1 MIRIAFV
8 LLTGFLMLGGV
19 AGITTTA
26 AAQGIQQS
34 DEAQPRAAWPSAAPA
49 AENAQPKPAWGA
61 RSGGDAAP
69 AAPPPQAQKGWW
81 QTILA
86 LQQKFFRQMGD
97 ALKNFKSTG
106 TLTAS
111 WALVTVSFLYGVFH
125 AAGPGHGKA
134 VISSYV
140 LANGATVRRG
150 VILSF
155 LAALVQ
161 ALSAI
166 GLVSVLAVALNAAGL
181 EIRQIA
187 QRFEL
192 ASGVLITLAG
202 LWLLTAYVWRRF
214 LVNAP
219 VPALAHAHAGHAHHH
234 GHAHDHHHH
243 DENCG
248 CGHAHM
254 PDPRDLEKD
263 WSLGKAAAIVLAVGI
278 RPCSG
283 AIFILVF
290 ALTQGLYWAGIGATF
305 AMALGTAMTV
315 SVLATAAVMFRNATL
330 RYSGSRWTTGI
341 YDTAAIAGSCL
352 VIFFGI
358 GLLLNSLGPVR
369 PF

>member
-1 MIRIAFV
+1 M
-8 LLTGFLMLGGV
+8 
-19 AGITTTA
+19 
-26 AAQGIQQS
+26 QQ
-34 DEAQPRAAWPSAAPA
+34 Q
-49 AENAQPKPAWGA
+49 
-61 RSGGDAAP
+61 
-69 AAPPPQAQKGWW
+69 
-81 QTILA
+81 
-86 LQQKFFRQMGD
+86 FFRQMGD
-97 ALKNFKSTG
+97 ALKSFKSEG
-106 TLTAS
+106 FFSAS
-111 WALVTVSFLYGVFH
+111 WALITVSFLYGVFH

-150 VILSF
+150 VSLSF

-166 GLVSVLAVALNAAGL
+166 GIVSVLAVALNAAGL

-187 QRFEL
+187 QRFEV

-202 LWLLTAYVWRRF
+202 IWLLTAYVWRRF
-214 LVNAP
+214 LASASAP
-219 VPALAHAHAGHAHHH
+219 APAMAHAHAGHTHHH
-234 GHAHDHHHH
+234 DHGYHHHHH

-263 WSLGKAAAIVLAVGI
+263 FSLGKAAAIVLAVGI

-305 AMALGTAMTV
+305 AMALGTAITV
-315 SVLATAAVMFRNATL
+315 SALAILAVMFRDATL
-330 RYSGSRWTTGI
+330 QYSSSRWTTGL
-341 YDTAAIAGSCL
+341 YDVAAIAGSCL
-352 VIFFGI
+352 VIFFGV
-358 GLLLNSLGPVR
+358 GLFLSSLGPVR

>member
-1 MIRIAFV
+1 MP
-8 LLTGFLMLGGV
+8 GFE
-19 AGITTTA
+19 TTA
-26 AAQGIQQS
+26 AAQGVEQS
-34 DEAQPRAAWPSAAPA
+34 GEAPPRAAWPSPAQSQDAQPKAAPA
-49 AENAQPKPAWGA
+49 PAWGA
-61 RSGGDAAP
+61 RPATGPAAE
-69 AAPPPQAQKGWW
+69 AAPPARGGWW
-81 QTILA
+81 QSMLA
-86 LQQKFFRQMGD
+86 MQQQFFRQMGD
-97 ALKNFKSTG
+97 ALKSFKSESFFS
-106 TLTAS
+106 AS
-111 WALVTVSFLYGVFH
+111 WALITVSFLYGVFH

-150 VILSF
+150 VSLSF

-166 GLVSVLAVALNAAGL
+166 GIVSVLAVALNAAGL

-187 QRFEL
+187 QRFEV
-192 ASGVLITLAG
+192 ASGLLITLAG

-214 LVNAP
+214 LVSAP
-219 VPALAHAHAGHAHHH
+219 APILAHAHAGHPHHH
-234 GHAHDHHHH
+234 DHGHDHHHHHHHHH

-263 WSLGKAAAIVLAVGI
+263 FSIAKAAAIVLAVGI

-305 AMALGTAMTV
+305 AMALGTAITV
-315 SVLATAAVMFRNATL
+315 SALAIAAVMFRSATL
-330 RYSGSRWTTGI
+330 QYAGSRWTTGL
-341 YDTAAIAGSCL
+341 YDVAAIAGSCL
-352 VIFFGI
+352 VIFFGV
-358 GLLLNSLGPVR
+358 GLFLSSLGPVR